1 MKKFLIQ
8 LSKYF
13 LIIALIANL
22 LALMSNF
29 LLKRS
34 SIFKASFLV
43 NNFEPEQAF
52 DYFIIGSSR
61 GLTSIGSEEI
71 DQKLTT
77 KGINL
82 SQDDTGLPSQLLMAK
97 HFFESGF
104 QSSYCILVLDEPDFE
119 HSSMQ
124 INDNDYRMAPY
135 LQREY
140 IYDYFRK
147 RERGIIRP
155 YTLGK
160 YVPAVLYAYYNTE
173 LFIPSLF
180 TLFRP
185 NYRHRFDKYG
195 NYTYPDNQL
204 NTQNELLKPIQI
216 QKNISNP
223 LLHTFEEYLRA
234 KGCQLIL
241 YVAPYQGRELIIQNE
256 FDIPLINHSSILL
269 ENSDFY
275 DPIHLNNKGKIVA
288 SSFLAE
294 ELQPFFLK

>member
-1 MKKFLIQ
+1 M
-8 LSKYF
+8 
-13 LIIALIANL
+13 
-22 LALMSNF
+22 
-29 LLKRS
+29 
-34 SIFKASFLV
+34 
-43 NNFEPEQAF
+43 NNFDPEQAF

-77 KGINL
+77 RGINL

-104 QSSYCILVLDEPDFE
+104 RASYCILVLDEPDFE

-135 LQREY
+135 LQRDY
-140 IYDYFRK
+140 IYDYFRE

-160 YVPAVLYAYYNTE
+160 YVPAVLYSYYNTE

-185 NYRHRFDKYG
+185 TYRHRFDQYG
-195 NYTYPDNQL
+195 NYTYPDSQL
-204 NTQNELLKPIQI
+204 NPENESLKFIQV
-216 QKNISNP
+216 QKKISNT
-223 LLHTFEEYLRA
+223 LLYEFEEYLRTR
-234 KGCQLIL
+234 GCQLIL
-241 YVAPYQGRELIIQNE
+241 YVAPYENRELIIQQE
-256 FDIPLINHSSILL
+256 VKAPLINHSSTLL
-269 ENSDFY
+269 ENSYFY
-275 DPIHLNNKGKIVA
+275 DPIHLNEKGKLEA
-288 SSFLAE
+288 SSLLAK
-294 ELQPFFLK
+294 ELQPLFQK